1 MPPGWIMPVPAG
13 QEAAVA
19 EKTEVTTAMNAISST
34 MLEATTNLAEN
45 LAQSEPFLRYKA
57 AAGRLEAD
65 AQAMQLLAD
74 LSKLQQKIR
83 KSQYSGAVSE
93 KDLAR
98 LRSLQTALS
107 TSETIQDYQLTQEL
121 AVAFL
126 REVNQEISNLVG
138 IDFASLTR
146 RAGGCC

>member
-1 MPPGWIMPVPAG
+1 MAK
-13 QEAAVA
+13 E
-19 EKTEVTTAMNAISST
+19 TEVTTTMNAISTT
-34 MLEATTNLAEN
+34 MLEATSNLAEN
-45 LAQSEPFLRYKA
+45 LAQSEPFLRFKA

-65 AQAMQLLAD
+65 PQAMQLLAD
-74 LSKLQQKIR
+74 LSKIQQKIR
-83 KSQYSGAVSE
+83 KRQYSGAVSE
-93 KDLAR
+93 KDLAQ
-98 LRSLQTALS
+98 LRSLQSAVS
-107 TSETIQDYQLTQEL
+107 TNETIQDYQLTQEL

>member
-1 MPPGWIMPVPAG
+1 MAKEIDVI
-13 QEAAVA
+13 
-19 EKTEVTTAMNAISST
+19 TAINAISTT

-45 LAQSEPFLRYKA
+45 LSQSEPFLRFKA

-65 AQAMQLLAD
+65 PQATQLLAD
-74 LSKLQQKIR
+74 LSKIQQKIR
-83 KSQYSGAVSE
+83 KRQYSGAISE
-93 KDLAR
+93 KDLAQ
-98 LRSLQTALS
+98 LRSLQSAVS
-107 TSETIQDYQLTQEL
+107 INETIQDYQLTQEL

-146 RAGGCC
+146 RSGGCC